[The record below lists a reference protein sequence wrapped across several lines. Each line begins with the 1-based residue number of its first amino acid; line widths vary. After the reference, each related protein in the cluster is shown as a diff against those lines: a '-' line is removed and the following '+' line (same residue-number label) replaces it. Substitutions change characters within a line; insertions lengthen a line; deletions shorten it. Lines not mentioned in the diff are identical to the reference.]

1 MRYLCCI
8 LLLVSLGC
16 PQAWAECEQAR
27 KYYEQAM
34 GQGAAIPEKIRLL
47 ELSLKDCAG
56 FAAYFELGKARAV
69 NGNEAE
75 AMADFKRALGY
86 AKGDEKVRTLQAMGK
101 VCSKYNRPAEAVIY
115 YKEALKLSE
124 GGNRQLEQEL
134 MEIEKASM
142 GAIASSKQ
150 IVTALNKSAVIQK
163 SIGVVGE
170 KPEVDVRVHFDFDSF
185 AMTGQGKSQADEM
198 GKAMMASELQNK
210 RFKLIGHTDTR
221 GSNEYNDQ
229 LSLNRANAVRGY
241 LESKCGVK
249 GGRITVAGKGKRE
262 LLYHGETE
270 DEHALN
276 RRVEMVLLD

>member
-8 LLLVSLGC
+8 LLILSLSSS
-16 PQAWAECEQAR
+16 QAWAQCEQAR

-34 GQGAAIPEKIRLL
+34 GQDVAVGEKIRLL
-47 ELSLKDCAG
+47 EESLKDCPG
-56 FAAYFELGKARAV
+56 FAAYFELGKARAI

-75 AMADFKRALGY
+75 AMEDFKKAVGY
-86 AKGDEKVRTLQAMGK
+86 AKGEEKVRALQAMGK
-101 VCSKYNRPAEAVIY
+101 VCSKFNHPAEAVIY
-115 YKEALKLSE
+115 YKEALKLSKT
-124 GGNRQLEQEL
+124 GNQQLEQEL
-134 MEIEKASM
+134 MEIEKTSM
-142 GAIASSKQ
+142 GTIASSKQ

-198 GKAMMASELQNK
+198 GKAMMASEFQNK

-241 LESKCGVK
+241 LESHCGVK
-249 GGRITVAGKGKRE
+249 GGRITVEGKGKRE
-262 LLYHGETE
+262 LLYHGESE